1 MALQAPGYVARMSES
16 GLIVIGSGPAGVSAA
31 EAYRSERP
39 DSPIRILSADGSQPY
54 DRPPLSKDFLRGET
68 EDVTLH
74 PAEWFAERHIEL
86 TLGTAVER
94 IDTSARTVT
103 VDGTP
108 YSYDALVLATGASPV
123 PLPVP
128 GGEHVLQLRSLDDGR
143 RLRDAAGS
151 ARSAVV
157 IGAGFIGCEAAAS
170 LAARGLSVT
179 LVAPDEFPQQK
190 RLGDEAG
197 RRLTALVESTG
208 VRYLGGV
215 KVTAVDD
222 GKVHLDNG
230 TTLDGDLVLAA
241 TGVEPNSDLAEN
253 LGVDLEQGRIPV
265 QADMSTGVDGVYAAG
280 DVAFAVNAAAGRALA
295 VEHWYDAES
304 QGKVAGT
311 SAAGGDASWSD
322 VPGFWTTIGDAD
334 VKYAA
339 WGDGYD
345 NSEFVDHGDG
355 FTVWYTSDGATVG
368 VLTYK
373 ADEDYE
379 SGEELIT
386 ERKPPPVGT

>member
-1 MALQAPGYVARMSES
+1 MSDH
-16 GLIVIGSGPAGVSAA
+16 GLLVIGSGPAGLSAA

-39 DSPIRILSADGSQPY
+39 DSPVRIVSADVSHPY

-74 PAEWFAERHIEL
+74 PAEWFTERNIDL
-86 TLGTAVER
+86 TLGTAVDQ

-123 PLPVP
+123 PLSVP
-128 GGEHVLQLRSLDDGR
+128 GGERVLQLRSLDDGR

-170 LAARGLSVT
+170 LASRGLSVT
-179 LVAPDEFPQQK
+179 LVAPDEVPQQK

-197 RRLTALVESTG
+197 RRLTALVEATG
-208 VRYLGGV
+208 VTYLGGV
-215 KVTAVDD
+215 EVTAVDD

-230 TTLDGDLVLAA
+230 TTLDADLILAA
-241 TGVEPNSDLAEN
+241 TGVTPNSSLAEN
-253 LGVDLEQGRIPV
+253 AGLSVEKSRIPV

-280 DVAFAVNAAAGRALA
+280 DVAFAVNTAAGRALA
-295 VEHWYDAES
+295 VEHWFDAES
-304 QGKVAGT
+304 QGKIAGS
-311 SAAGGDASWSD
+311 SAAGKDASWSD

-345 NSEFVDHGDG
+345 ESTFVDHGDG
-355 FTVWYTSDGATVG
+355 FTVWYTVDGATVG
-368 VLTYK
+368 VLTYN
-373 ADEDYE
+373 ADDDYE

-386 ERKPPPVGT
+386 KREPPPVAT

>member
-1 MALQAPGYVARMSES
+1 MR
-16 GLIVIGSGPAGVSAA
+16 IV
-31 EAYRSERP
+31 
-39 DSPIRILSADGSQPY
+39 SADGSRPY

-74 PAEWFAERHIEL
+74 PAEWFSERDIDL
-86 TLGTAVER
+86 TLGAAVDH

-108 YSYDALVLATGASPV
+108 YPYDALVLATGANPV
-123 PLPVP
+123 PLSVP
-128 GGEHVLQLRSLDDGR
+128 GGEHVLSLRSLDDGR

-197 RRLTALVESTG
+197 RRLKALVEATG

-222 GKVHLDNG
+222 GTVHLDNG
-230 TTLDGDLVLAA
+230 STVDGDVVLAA
-241 TGVEPNSDLAEN
+241 TGVTPNSDLAEN
-253 LGVDLEQGRIPV
+253 LGISLENSRVPV
-265 QADMSTGVDGVYAAG
+265 QADMTTGIDGVYAAG
-280 DVAFAVNAAAGRALA
+280 DVAFAVNTAAGRALA

-311 SAAGGDASWSD
+311 SAAGGDATWGD

-345 NSEFVDHGDG
+345 DSRFVDHGDG
-355 FTVWYTSDGATVG
+355 FTVWYTQGDATVG
-368 VLTYK
+368 VLTYQ
-373 ADEDYE
+373 ADDDYE
-379 SGEELIT
+379 SGEKLVAEG
-386 ERKPPPVGT
+386 KPAP

>member
-1 MALQAPGYVARMSES
+1 MSDH
-16 GLIVIGSGPAGVSAA
+16 GLLVIGSGPAGLSAA

-39 DSPIRILSADGSQPY
+39 DAPVRIVSADGRRPY

-74 PAEWFAERHIEL
+74 PAEWFAERNIDL
-86 TLGTAVER
+86 TLGTAVEH
-94 IDTSARTVT
+94 IDTGARTVT
-103 VDGTP
+103 VDGAS
-108 YSYDALVLATGASPV
+108 YSYDVLVLATGASPV
-123 PLPVP
+123 PLSVP

-143 RLRDAAGS
+143 RLRDAASS

-170 LAARGLSVT
+170 LASRGLSVT
-179 LVAPDEFPQQK
+179 LVAPDEVPQQK

-197 RRLTALVESTG
+197 RRLTALVEATG

-222 GKVHLDNG
+222 GTVHLDNG
-230 TTLDGDLVLAA
+230 TTLDADLVLAA
-241 TGVEPNSDLAEN
+241 TGVTPNSSLAES
-253 LGVDLEQGRIPV
+253 LGISLEHSRIPV
-265 QADMSTGVDGVYAAG
+265 QADMSTSVDGVYAAG
-280 DVAFAVNAAAGRALA
+280 DVAFAVNTAAGRALA
-295 VEHWYDAES
+295 VEHWFDAES
-304 QGKVAGT
+304 QGKIAGT
-311 SAAGGDASWSD
+311 SAAGKDASWSD
-322 VPGFWTTIGDAD
+322 VPGFWTTIGEAD

-345 NSEFVDHGDG
+345 ESTFVDHEDG

-368 VLTYK
+368 VLTYN
-373 ADEDYE
+373 ADDDYE

-386 ERKPPPVGT
+386 KRKPPPAS